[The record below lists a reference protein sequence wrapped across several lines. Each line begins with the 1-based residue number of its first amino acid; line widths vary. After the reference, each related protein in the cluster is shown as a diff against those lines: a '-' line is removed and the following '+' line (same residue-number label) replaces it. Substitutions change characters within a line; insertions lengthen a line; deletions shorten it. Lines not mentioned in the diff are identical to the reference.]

1 MNLIPRVAP
10 SPTAYPSMTDNDPPI
25 TARSGR
31 SKRGI
36 ADTSKR
42 WPDGVVNVA
51 VDVKDAKSLLQIF
64 EAIRE
69 WAQHTP
75 ALLFTIVEGRRGDI
89 RISDDKAIKGNW
101 SYTGTDANNAP
112 ADEPTLHL
120 EQTDDDEEFYQSA
133 LHEFGHALGL
143 KHEHQHPEHDI
154 NWNKRAVYGNYE
166 GTDFDREKV
175 YDNFFKLPTGDE
187 LLVTNY
193 DSKSVMHYFVHP
205 DSTKD
210 GRGVPTNYSLSEGDK
225 NIIRRLY
232 TPGRFKSAPA
242 H

>member
-1 MNLIPRVAP
+1 MA
-10 SPTAYPSMTDNDPPI
+10 DNDPPI

-51 VDVKDAKSLLQIF
+51 IDVKDTKSKALIIK
-64 EAIRE
+64 AIRE

-75 ALLFTIVEGRRGDI
+75 ALQFRIVSGREGDI
-89 RISDDKAIKGNW
+89 RISDDKTSKGNW
-101 SYTGTDANNAP
+101 SYFGTDANNVP
-112 ADEPTLHL
+112 ADKPTLHL
-120 EQTDDDEEFYQSA
+120 EQTDDDEGFSQNA

-154 NWNKRAVYGNYE
+154 NWNKQAVYRRFE

-187 LLVTNY
+187 LLVTGY

-210 GRGVPTNYSLSEGDK
+210 GRGVPTHYSLSEGDK

-232 TPGRFKSAPA
+232 TPGRFQSTPA
-242 H
+242 D